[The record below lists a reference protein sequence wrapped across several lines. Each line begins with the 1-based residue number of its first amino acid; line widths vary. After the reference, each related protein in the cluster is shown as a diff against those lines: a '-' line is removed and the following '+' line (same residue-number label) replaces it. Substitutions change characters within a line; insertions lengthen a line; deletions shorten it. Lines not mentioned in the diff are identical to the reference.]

1 MFLAAGRPRAAPWMP
16 RGRRA
21 TCKRGPRG
29 GPRPAPASPAPAEK
43 QVALLRELLE
53 PVPSRRSLAA
63 AALAKPFLAA
73 PPAEPAAL
81 PVLLHSGPARAVRAD
96 PTTDLAPA
104 ARPNAARNP
113 AVPGTVSLGLGWDGE
128 GGRLESARRAPRG
141 SGNPAR
147 PEVGAR
153 PRRQTHLGGRQGPL
167 CHGEGRHGPG
177 VAAVAPWRPVL
188 RRPPRVVPGAR
199 LPRPHTGGRLEDGLG
214 GPAGGHRSAKR
225 ERHGR

>member
-1 MFLAAGRPRAAPWMP
+1 VSAH
-16 RGRRA
+16 
-21 TCKRGPRG
+21 GP
-29 GPRPAPASPAPAEK
+29 PRPPQRPPK

-53 PVPSRRSLAA
+53 PAPSCRPLAA

-81 PVLLHSGPARAVRAD
+81 PVLLPSGPACAARAD

-104 ARPNAARNP
+104 ARPNAAPNP
-113 AVPGTVSLGLGWDGE
+113 AVPGTVSPGLGWDGE

-147 PEVGAR
+147 PEVSAR
-153 PRRQTHLGGRQGPL
+153 PRLQAHLGGRQGPL

-199 LPRPHTGGRLEDGLG
+199 LPRPQAGGRLEDGLG
-214 GPAGGHRSAKR
+214 GPAARHRGAKR
-225 ERHGR
+225 ERHGC